1 MASRV
6 HAPTA
11 ARHPRSAQVAL
22 AALRLIPIQEVAT
35 LVPTLDEEAVPQSRT
50 PKRRSYSREQK
61 AEAVGLAMSIGV
73 KQAGR
78 KLRIPYR
85 SISHWLEKPEYRAI
99 VAQSRERVA
108 AQLWLAVETGTREVL
123 AGLQDKSAPLS
134 HKAQALRV
142 VAEQHALLTGGAT
155 QRTESRNESIVGTMD
170 LDAQAARL
178 SDEERLVL
186 REWSRRVVSQK
197 QAQYIIKA
205 AVPMLPEPEAPD
217 DV

>member
-1 MASRV
+1 M
-6 HAPTA
+6 HD
-11 ARHPRSAQVAL
+11 
-22 AALRLIPIQEVAT
+22 
-35 LVPTLDEEAVPQSRT
+35 PTLDEDPVPT
-50 PKRRSYSREQK
+50 PGTHTQRSAKRSYSREQK

-99 VAQSRERVA
+99 VAESRERVA

-142 VAEQHALLTGGAT
+142 VAEQYQLLSGEAT
-155 QRTESRNESIVGTMD
+155 SRTEVRSESMVGTFD
-170 LDAQAARL
+170 VQAAANQL
-178 SDEERLVL
+178 SDEERLLL
-186 REWSRRVVSQK
+186 RSYARKVIAQK
-197 QAQYIIKA
+197 QQQYLIKP
-205 AVPMLPEPEAPD
+205 AVPMLPEEVPD
-217 DV
+217 DDRP